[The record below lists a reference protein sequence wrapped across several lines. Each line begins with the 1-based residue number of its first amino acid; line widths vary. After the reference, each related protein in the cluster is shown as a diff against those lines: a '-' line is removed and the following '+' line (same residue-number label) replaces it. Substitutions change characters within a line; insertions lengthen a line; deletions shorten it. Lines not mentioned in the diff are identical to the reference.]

1 MGANTTISWTKRT
14 WNPWRG
20 CTKIS
25 PGCKNCYM
33 FAAQLRYG
41 NEPHTVVRTRTWND
55 PLRWQRQAAYQGKW
69 EFVFTCSW
77 SDWFHEAAD
86 EWRGEAWQIIR
97 RCPNL
102 IFQILTK
109 RPERIADHLP
119 DDWGEGYANVWL
131 GTSIELNEYVWRA
144 DVLRKIPAV
153 VRFISA
159 EPLLGP
165 LTDLDL
171 EGIHWLIVGGESG
184 ARYRPMKL
192 AWVRELRDRALAQ
205 EVAFF
210 FKQSAG
216 RRPETGTL
224 LDGRHWRQYPR
235 RVSSVPVVS
244 VGKGPR

>member
-1 MGANTTISWTKRT
+1 MGASTTISWTERT

-41 NEPHTVVRTRTWND
+41 SEPRTVVRTKTWND
-55 PLRWQRQAAYQGKW
+55 PLRWQRQA
-69 EFVFTCSW
+69 ERDSRRVLVFTCSW
-77 SDWFHEAAD
+77 SDWFHESAD
-86 EWRGEAWQIIR
+86 QWRDEAWQIIR
-97 RCPNL
+97 CCPNL

-119 DDWGEGYANVWL
+119 EDWGMGYPNVWL
-131 GTSIELNEYVWRA
+131 GTSIELNDYVWRA
-144 DVLRKIPAV
+144 NVLRETPAA

-165 LTDLDL
+165 LTDLQL
-171 EGIHWLIVGGESG
+171 NGIHWLIVGGESG
-184 ARYRPMKL
+184 PHYRPMEY
-192 AWVRELRDRALAQ
+192 AWVRDLRDRALA
-205 EVAFF
+205 EGVAFF

-216 RRPETGTL
+216 PRPETGTR
-224 LDGRHWRQYPR
+224 LDGRYWRQYPKPVLSGLLT
-235 RVSSVPVVS
+235 RVR
-244 VGKGPR
+244 GTQ